1 VKPTGFRADINGLRG
16 LAVLLVV
23 AYHLGLRGA
32 AGGFIGVDAFFVVSG
47 YLMTAVLLRRPV
59 GSVRAY
65 LGFMTARAQRIVP
78 ARAPIW
84 LHQMRGSGK
93 DRHRKQASIHRA
105 SSGEGMRSVTSRNSS
120 SKKVCLPTMSS
131 SSE

>member
-1 VKPTGFRADINGLRG
+1 MNSQALRAAPGPYIPES
-16 LAVLLVV
+16 LASVPALT
-23 AYHLGLRGA
+23 A
-32 AGGFIGVDAFFVVSG
+32 APG
-47 YLMTAVLLRRPV
+47 
-59 GSVRAY
+59 
-65 LGFMTARAQRIVP
+65 AQRIVP

>member
-1 VKPTGFRADINGLRG
+1 MKPFGFRADINGLRG

-78 ARAPIW
+78 ALAVLVVTLLLAGAVALPPFDLEALARQAAW
-84 LHQMRGSGK
+84 ALGS
-93 DRHRKQASIHRA
+93 HATW
-105 SSGEGMRSVTSRNSS
+105 SV
-120 SKKVCLPTMSS
+120 
-131 SSE
+131 